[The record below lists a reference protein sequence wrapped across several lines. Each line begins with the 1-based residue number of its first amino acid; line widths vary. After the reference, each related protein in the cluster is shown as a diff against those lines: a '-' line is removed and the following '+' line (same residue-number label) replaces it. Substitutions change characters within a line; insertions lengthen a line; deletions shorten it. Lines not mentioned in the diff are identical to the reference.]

1 MASTQTQML
10 LQNKGRVVRLMD
22 YNLLRVVAVH
32 RLLKVLLCLGF
43 ARERELIY
51 SFAGYA
57 LGE

>member
-1 MASTQTQML
+1 ML